1 MNLICIRRCF
11 DYNGNEYQIGGK
23 YKYYEEDYVYSV
35 PYNDR
40 MYNIYIEIDGNDV
53 YMGNG
58 TINYINFNFSANSS
72 KLEITK
78 VICLQNCYGPNAR
91 RYKVNSIYK
100 YCLKEVCYSS
110 NDVKYY
116 IMYDDNDIWMSYV
129 KMSFIED
136 NFIKYD
142 ECYTEYMKL
151 DALFD
156 KYLLEV

>member
-58 TINYINFNFSANSS
+58 TINYINFKMIKS
-72 KLEITK
+72 KFL
-78 VICLQNCYGPNAR
+78 LN
-91 RYKVNSIYK
+91 
-100 YCLKEVCYSS
+100 
-110 NDVKYY
+110 
-116 IMYDDNDIWMSYV
+116 
-129 KMSFIED
+129 
-136 NFIKYD
+136 NFI
-142 ECYTEYMKL
+142 
-151 DALFD
+151 F
-156 KYLLEV
+156 YLY